1 MAYRLHRWRH
11 VTSQRWALP
20 LAALSL
26 GWAARQLLRRAT
38 QTDLR
43 GQVVL
48 ITGSSRGLGLAL
60 AREVARA
67 GCRLV
72 LCARDAD
79 GLERARQE
87 MAALGASVLAVPC
100 DVSDRAQVRS
110 LVQNATERFGRIDVL
125 INNAGIISVGPL
137 EMLTLEDFERS
148 MGVMFWG
155 GVYTTFEVLPQM
167 RARHQGRIVNITSI
181 GGKVSVPHLLGY
193 GAAKFAAVGFSEGLR
208 AELARDGIVVT
219 TIVPGLMRTGSH
231 LNALFKGQHRQEFG
245 WFSLGASLP
254 LTSMSA
260 EAAARRIVTALER
273 GESEVILTWQAR
285 LLSTVHGVLPGL
297 TVDILSLVNRA
308 LPAPGGIGQAA
319 ATGHASRS
327 PITDSP
333 LEVLGRRAAAEL
345 NQP

>member
-1 MAYRLHRWRH
+1 MSTSHRW
-11 VTSQRWALP
+11 TLP
-20 LAALSL
+20 VAAFGV

-60 AREVARA
+60 ARELARA

-79 GLERARQE
+79 GSSLERARQDV
-87 MAALGASVLAVPC
+87 AALGASVLAVPC
-100 DVSDRAQVRS
+100 DVSDPAQVRS

-137 EMLTLEDFERS
+137 ETLTVEDFERS
-148 MGVMFWG
+148 MGIMFWG
-155 GVYTTFEVLPQM
+155 GLYTTFEVLPQM
-167 RARHQGRIVNITSI
+167 RARRQGRIVNITSI
-181 GGKVSVPHLLGY
+181 GGKVSVPHLAAY

-245 WFSLGASLP
+245 WFSLGATLP

-260 EAAARRIVTALER
+260 EDAARRIVTALQR
-273 GESEVILTWQAR
+273 GEAEVVLTWQAQ
-285 LLSTVHGVLPGL
+285 LLSMVHGVMPGL
-297 TVDILSLVNRA
+297 TADILSLVNRA
-308 LPAPGGIGQAA
+308 LPGPGGIGQAT
-319 ATGHASRS
+319 ATGHASGS
-327 PITDSP
+327 AITDSP
-333 LEVLGRRAAAEL
+333 LEVLGRRAATKL

>member
-1 MAYRLHRWRH
+1 MS
-11 VTSQRWALP
+11 TSPRWALP
-20 LAALSL
+20 VAAVGL

-38 QTDLR
+38 HTDLR

-48 ITGSSRGLGLAL
+48 VTGSSRGLGLAL
-60 AREVARA
+60 ARELARA

-79 GLERARQE
+79 GLERARHE
-87 MAALGASVLAVPC
+87 IAALGASVLAAPC

-137 EMLTLEDFERS
+137 EALTLEDFERS
-148 MGVMFWG
+148 MGVMFWS

-181 GGKVSVPHLLGY
+181 GGKVSVPHLLAY
-193 GAAKFAAVGFSEGLR
+193 GAAKFATVGFSEGLR

-273 GESEVILTWQAR
+273 GESEVVLSWQAQ
-285 LLSTVHGVLPGL
+285 LLSLAHGVLPGL
-297 TVDILSLVNRA
+297 TADVLSLVNRA
-308 LPAPGGIGQAA
+308 LPAPGGIGPAA
-319 ATGHASRS
+319 ATGHASGS

-333 LEVLGRRAAAEL
+333 LEALGRRAAAKL